1 MRSLP
6 LIFLTLA
13 GCIGCSSNIPASTAP
28 SSSSIIAPTV
38 EAAAPGP
45 LPKTE
50 AAHTIFMAGDST
62 MANKQ
67 ASDWPETG
75 WGVPFAIFFNADYTV
90 DNRAMNGRSTR
101 TFISEGR
108 WQAIADQ
115 LKAGDYVFIQF
126 GHNDESPAKVDR
138 YTTPEQYKAN
148 LTRFVHDV
156 RAKKAEP
163 ILLSPITR
171 RNFDAA
177 GKIQETHVEYS
188 PLSRQVAQAEKV
200 VFIDLDSIT
209 RAHFQAEGDA
219 GSRLRFMHIPPNIH
233 PNYPKGVSD
242 NTHLNELGAREVAQL
257 VLAELKRIQHPL
269 AQQLRTP
276 DSKHM
281 ELIYTAP
288 KG

>member
-1 MRSLP
+1 MRNFSL
-6 LIFLTLA
+6 IALA
-13 GCIGCSSNIPASTAP
+13 LASCIGCSTTTPVSTAEAVP
-28 SSSSIIAPTV
+28 APIAATNPD
-38 EAAAPGP
+38 
-45 LPKTE
+45 

-62 MANKQ
+62 MANKKV
-67 ASDWPETG
+67 SDWPETG
-75 WGVPFAIFFNADYTV
+75 WGVPFAIFFNDDYAV
-90 DNRAMNGRSTR
+90 DNHAMNGRSTR

-126 GHNDESPAKVDR
+126 GHNDESAAKVDR

-148 LTRFVHDV
+148 LTRFVREV

-177 GKIQETHVEYS
+177 GNIQETHKEYS
-188 PLSRQVAQAEKV
+188 PLSRAVAQAEKV
-200 VFIDLDSIT
+200 VFIDLDTIT

-219 GSRLRFMHIPPNIH
+219 GSRFRFMHIPPNTH

-276 DSKHM
+276 DPKHL
-281 ELIYTAP
+281 ELVYKAP
-288 KG
+288 AN

>member
-1 MRSLP
+1 MQNL
-6 LIFLTLA
+6 FFVALA
-13 GCIGCSSNIPASTAP
+13 LLGLVSCSNNIPTAAVVAEV
-28 SSSSIIAPTV
+28 APK
-38 EAAAPGP
+38 
-45 LPKTE
+45 PK

-62 MANKQ
+62 MAIKEIK
-67 ASDWPETG
+67 DWPETG
-75 WGVPFAIFFNADYTV
+75 WGVPFAIFFNDAYAV
-90 DNRAMNGRSTR
+90 DNHAMNGRSTR

-108 WQAIADQ
+108 WQAITAQ

-126 GHNDESPAKVDR
+126 GHNDESITKTDR

-148 LTRFVHDV
+148 LTRFVREV
-156 RAKKAEP
+156 RAKQAEP

-188 PLSRQVAQAEKV
+188 PLSRTVAESEKV
-200 VFIDLDSIT
+200 AFIDMDTIT

-219 GSRLRFMHIPPNIH
+219 GSRLRFMHIPPETH
-233 PNYPKGVSD
+233 PNYPRGVSD
-242 NTHLNELGAREVAQL
+242 NTHLNQLGAREVAQL
-257 VLAELKRIQHPL
+257 VLAELKRMQHPL

-276 DSKHM
+276 DPKHL

-288 KG
+288 KN

>member
-1 MRSLP
+1 MRRLSLSTFA
-6 LIFLTLA
+6 LIAFSLT
-13 GCIGCSSNIPASTAP
+13 GFIGCSSNLPASTAP
-28 SSSSIIAPTV
+28 
-38 EAAAPGP
+38 AAES
-45 LPKTE
+45 TRT

-62 MANKQ
+62 MATKEVK
-67 ASDWPETG
+67 DWPETG
-75 WGVPFAIFFNADYTV
+75 WGMPFAIFFNDDYAV
-90 DNRAMNGRSTR
+90 DNHAMNGRSTR

-126 GHNDESPAKVDR
+126 GHNDESITKVDR
-138 YTTPEQYKAN
+138 YTTPEQYQAN
-148 LTRFVHDV
+148 LTRFVREV

-177 GKIQETHVEYS
+177 GTIQETHVQYS
-188 PLSRQVAQAEKV
+188 PLSRAVAQAENV

-209 RAHFQAEGDA
+209 RAHFQAQGDA
-219 GSRLRFMHIPPNIH
+219 GSRLRFMHIAPNTH

-257 VLAELKRIQHPL
+257 VLAELQRMQHPL
-269 AQQLRTP
+269 ALQLRSVDP
-276 DSKHM
+276 KHL

-288 KG
+288 KH